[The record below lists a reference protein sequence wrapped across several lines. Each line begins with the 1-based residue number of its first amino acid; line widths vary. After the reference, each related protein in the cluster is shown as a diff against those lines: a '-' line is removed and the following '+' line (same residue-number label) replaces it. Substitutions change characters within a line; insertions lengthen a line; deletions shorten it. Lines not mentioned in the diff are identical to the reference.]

1 MPDKQPIGKLESLYN
16 TLKKDNYDLPAYGNF
31 KVDMQDESK
40 LKNLH
45 SSLVKDKYELPEF
58 NEFKS
63 DMGVGAKL
71 STAKDIQTA
80 FTIPQAKEETE
91 KEANKS
97 AAVNNTLNE
106 WVKINKVDPNSL
118 KAKTK
123 KKEFEQGLD
132 DNTYAFT
139 FDANGGVALGRS
151 IGGVKS
157 YVKSLKEST
166 DAYNEAESLIGMS
179 EDESIKYLNKKASK
193 IEEFMPEV
201 PSGVSGYLGETFG
214 GFARIAAKQGAGTL
228 VAESIAGLLAP
239 ETGGASLAVIGFLAG
254 LPGATDEIAKLNYST
269 QLQKYYAE
277 GKKMNLSD
285 KDAFEKAR
293 IQARVGAATGG
304 VEAVAYG
311 LAGKAVGKLFP
322 KEVVGGGVKKSI
334 GKLLLN
340 AAPEIIGTSTIAA
353 GSSAAK
359 DFAAQQSGYNIET
372 KKILENSWDAAL
384 NNAKFMG
391 TVLAVHGIQNGA
403 LKVTGYAKSQLKN
416 YVTSMGEDLA
426 EQSLKNLADQGVL
439 KGEDVAKTI
448 ESLKRYKKAKKVV
461 DPLNIKDESVKGS
474 IIGKHERKMKLQEEI
489 NELEK
494 NGIPVGIDERKA
506 EMEKIDA
513 EIKGMYETGDTDAYE
528 PDQDVPVVPMDIV
541 KEGEV
546 TPTTDTTET
555 AVESQNVKFK
565 SSEGEDVFGKRID
578 IPGHEDLHI
587 MIVDGENGKEVWEQ
601 SIGRKLGI
609 ELKGATPTEDIPNE
623 IANYLNKNKITSDWL
638 YTTME
643 EEEYLGKYTSGK
655 GKFRLAN
662 ETEGYTK
669 YKEKK
674 QAEKDAIPF
683 VYQGEDRAKLEELRK
698 EAEANGEEEIVRNID
713 VHLGAREKTAYS
725 KRAIEEIQKQID
737 FIRES
742 ENIKNTRDNARK
754 EKIPLPPEMRFK
766 EREGTPEEL
775 QKILSDYYKK
785 PQIQK
790 VPLILKSILE
800 EAYKKSTAIV
810 NKYGYF
816 PDDYL
821 ESVKFN
827 PDMALARLVRTI
839 NGKNFEKKA
848 ERMAIAESEVYEIA
862 KQIDEYAK
870 KEGIDLGTSALDTY
884 EAELHKDALSQT
896 IKDTEYEDK
905 ARGAGL
911 RTDVTEGDAGK
922 IPAKSKRKVK
932 PTEEGDYSHT
942 DAGFKSDRDARD
954 AYESSTIKDE
964 GGTYEEFLHIKSC
977 GDL

>member
-1 MPDKQPIGKLESLYN
+1 MPDKQSIGKLESLYN
-16 TLKKDNYDLPAYGNF
+16 TLKKDNYDLPAYVNF
-31 KVDMQDESK
+31 KADMQDESK

-45 SSLVKDKYELPEF
+45 SSLVKDKYELPDF

-91 KEANKS
+91 KESNKS

-106 WVKINKVDPNSL
+106 WIKINKVDPNSL

-132 DNTYAFT
+132 DNTYSLT
-139 FDANGGVALGRS
+139 FNANGGVALGRS
-151 IGGVKS
+151 IGGIKS

-179 EDESIKYLNKKASK
+179 DDDTIKYLNKKSSK
-193 IEEFMPEV
+193 PEEFMPEV
-201 PSGVSGYLGETFG
+201 PSGVAGYLGETFG
-214 GFARIAAKQGAGTL
+214 GFARITAKQGAGTL

-269 QLQKYYAE
+269 QLQKYYTE

-285 KDAFEKAR
+285 KDALEKAR

-311 LAGKAVGKLFP
+311 LVGKAVGKLFP
-322 KEVVGGGVKKSI
+322 KEVTGAGVKKSI

-340 AAPEIIGTSTIAA
+340 AAPEIIGTSAIAA

-391 TVLAVHGIQNGA
+391 TVLAVHGVQNGA

-448 ESLKRYKKAKKVV
+448 ESLKRYKKAKKIV
-461 DPLNIKDESVKGS
+461 DPLNIKDEAVKGS

-513 EIKGMYETGDTDAYE
+513 EIKGMYDTGDTDAYE
-528 PDQDVPVVPMDIV
+528 PDQDVPSVPIEIV

-546 TPTTDTTET
+546 ATATATPAEWED
-555 AVESQNVKFK
+555 VKFK
-565 SSEGEDVFGKRID
+565 STSGNDMYGKRVD
-578 IPGHEDLHI
+578 VPGHEDMHI
-587 MIVDGENGKEVWEQ
+587 VIVDGEKGKEVWEET
-601 SIGRKLGI
+601 SGSFIGNIDPHTPIEEIPQKLSDKFDQMG
-609 ELKGATPTEDIPNE
+609 L
-623 IANYLNKNKITSDWL
+623 TSDKI
-638 YTTME
+638 YETIYNDE
-643 EEEYLGKYTSGK
+643 NIGKYVNR
-655 GKFRLAN
+655 KFPNIN
-662 ETEGYTK
+662 ETEGYKK
-669 YKEKK
+669 YKERK
-674 QAEKDAIPF
+674 QAEVDSVPF
-683 VYQGEDRAKLEELRK
+683 VHEGEDRTKLEELKK
-698 EAEANGEEEIVRNID
+698 EAEKNGELNVVSLID
-713 VHLGAREKTAYS
+713 IELNRRQTKNFTKPSIEDIQQRIEFSRDKNKKSEAYKKS
-725 KRAIEEIQKQID
+725 FE
-737 FIRES
+737 
-742 ENIKNTRDNARK
+742 
-754 EKIPLPPEMRFK
+754 
-766 EREGTPEEL
+766 EGTPL
-775 QKILSDYYKK
+775 PDDMKGKIDGSPESLPKNLGYKT

-790 VPLILKSILE
+790 VKESVRKILE
-800 EAYKKSTAIV
+800 EAHAKAAAIY
-810 NKYGYF
+810 NKYGF
-816 PDDYL
+816 WPKDYNDN
-821 ESVKFN
+821 VKFS
-827 PDMALARLVRTI
+827 PEIALGRLIRSINAKDPAKREAR
-839 NGKNFEKKA
+839 
-848 ERMAIAESEVYEIA
+848 IAEAENEAYEIS
-862 KQIDEYAK
+862 KQVDEFAK
-870 KEGIDLGTSALDTY
+870 KESIDLSTSALDEY
-884 EAELHKDALSQT
+884 ETELHKDVLSQT
-896 IKDTEYEDK
+896 VKGTQYENQTGGVEPSGET
-905 ARGAGL
+905 ATGA
-911 RTDVTEGDAGK
+911 TGK
-922 IPAKSKRKVK
+922 IPTKSKGKVK
-932 PTEEGDYSHT
+932 PSEEGDYSHT
-942 DAGFKSDRDARD
+942 DAGFASDGDARN

>member
-1 MPDKQPIGKLESLYN
+1 MPEGILNKFQELHSNL
-16 TLKKDNYDLPAYGNF
+16 LKEGYDLPNF
-31 KVDMQDESK
+31 KTFQSDMQDGNK
-40 LKNLH
+40 LKELH
-45 SSLVKDKYELPEF
+45 SNLLKEGYDLPEF
-58 NEFKS
+58 NDFKS
-63 DMGVGAKL
+63 DMGIGAKL

-166 DAYNEAESLIGMS
+166 DAYNEAESLISMS
-179 EDESIKYLNKKASK
+179 DDDTIKYLNKKASK
-193 IEEFMPEV
+193 PQEFMPEV
-201 PSGVSGYLGETFG
+201 PSGVAGYLGETFG

-285 KDAFEKAR
+285 KDAFEKAKT
-293 IQARVGAATGG
+293 QARVGAATGG
-304 VEAVAYG
+304 IEAVAYG
-311 LAGKAVGKLFP
+311 LVGKAVGKLFP

-439 KGEDVAKTI
+439 KGEDVSKTI

-461 DPLNIKDESVKGS
+461 DPLNIKDEAVKGS
-474 IIGKHERKMKLQEEI
+474 IIGKHEKKMKLQEEI

-546 TPTTDTTET
+546 APTTATPAEWKD
-555 AVESQNVKFK
+555 VNFK
-565 SSEGEDVFGKRID
+565 STSGNDMYGKRVD
-578 IPGHEDLHI
+578 VPGHEDMHI
-587 MIVDGENGKEVWEQ
+587 VIVDGEKGKEVWEETSGSFIGNVDPHTPTNEIPQ
-601 SIGRKLGI
+601 RLSDKFDQMGLTSDKIYETIYKDETINKYGGRKFGNI
-609 ELKGATPTEDIPNE
+609 
-623 IANYLNKNKITSDWL
+623 
-638 YTTME
+638 
-643 EEEYLGKYTSGK
+643 
-655 GKFRLAN
+655 N
-662 ETEGYTK
+662 ETEGYKK

-674 QAEKDAIPF
+674 QAEVDGIPF
-683 VYQGEDRAKLEELRK
+683 VYQGEDRAKLEQLKK
-698 EAEANGEEEIVRNID
+698 EAEANGEQD
-713 VHLGAREKTAYS
+713 VVNHYDIHLGAREGSAYS
-725 KRAIEEIQKQID
+725 KRSIEDIQKNVE
-737 FIRES
+737 FIRG
-742 ENIKNTRDNARK
+742 KNKEKEIRENAR
-754 EKIPLPPEMRFK
+754 EQNIPLPDEMK
-766 EREGTPEEL
+766 TPYGEL
-775 QKILSDYYKK
+775 GKNLGYKT

-790 VPLILKSILE
+790 VKESVMNVIK
-800 EAYKKSTAIV
+800 EAHAKASAIV
-810 NKYGYF
+810 DKYGYF
-816 PDDYL
+816 PNEYL
-821 ESVKFN
+821 DKINLSPELTLGRLIRSINAKD
-827 PDMALARLVRTI
+827 PAKRAAR
-839 NGKNFEKKA
+839 
-848 ERMAIAESEVYEIA
+848 IAEAENEAYQIA
-862 KQIDEYAK
+862 KQIDEFAK
-870 KEGIDLGTSALDTY
+870 KEGIDLGTSALDEY
-884 EAELHKDALSQT
+884 ETELHKDVLSQT
-896 IKDTEYEDK
+896 VKGTQYENQTGGVEPSGET
-905 ARGAGL
+905 ATGA
-911 RTDVTEGDAGK
+911 AGK
-922 IPAKSKRKVK
+922 IPTKSKGKVK
-932 PTEEGDYSHT
+932 PSEEGNYSHT
-942 DAGFKSDRDARD
+942 DAGFKSDGDARD